1 MKISIMLTA
10 VLFFVGCGPMGQNE
24 VQTQQSIVPQA
35 EQPREVITYLG
46 DFSVNLNEP
55 NADKILHMT
64 IAVESNREVARAVET
79 KMPQIRD
86 NILLY
91 SSEYSARTLKG
102 MDGKMNLKDELKIR
116 VNKIL
121 DEDIDR
127 MHFVR
132 FTISP

>member
-1 MKISIMLTA
+1 MKVYLCIITLVS
-10 VLFFVGCGPMGQNE
+10 FGCNAGTGDVE
-24 VQTQQSIVPQA
+24 TQQSIIPQQ
-35 EQPREVITYLG
+35 ELPREVITYLG
-46 DFSVNLNEP
+46 DFTVNLNDP
-55 NADKILHMT
+55 NAGHLLQMT
-64 IAVESNREVARAVET
+64 IAVESERGVAKIVEA

-91 SSEYSARTLKG
+91 SSEYTARSLKG
-102 MDGKMNLKDELKIR
+102 MDGKMNLKDELKLR